1 MWIFAPVWDVERRP
15 WHYWNWQATADEEGL
30 ALASLSWWLKLCQ
43 SSYEKKNFLYFYIS
57 WIDIFGLIAKR
68 ETVIEVGPFFLMLGR
83 KLLQQLGKLGY
94 VRRFPST
101 MITEEVASMQSKNEM
116 YWMKKGS
123 WWPWSWSK
131 PFNFLIYPFDGICV
145 TAWLI
150 FDTELWLLAEKR
162 LFVACAE
169 TAPNSNATCIMYG
182 SQWRNLLLFLSL
194 FDDLE
199 WVVGWKVWNV
209 VAPLEVDT

>member
-1 MWIFAPVWDVERRP
+1 MAQTLAKFIWE
-15 WHYWNWQATADEEGL
+15 EEGYCTARL
-30 ALASLSWWLKLCQ
+30 PTHVLHHFELIFLVWSQKRANCTVSKL
-43 SSYEKKNFLYFYIS
+43 
-57 WIDIFGLIAKR
+57 
-68 ETVIEVGPFFLMLGR
+68 VFFFFFFFFFESMLGR

-94 VRRFPST
+94 VRRLPST
-101 MITEEVASMQSKNEM
+101 MNTEEVASMQSKNEM